1 MFFLSLCINKPDFFE
16 ITYSFLYFCN
26 YKYKTDRSRST
37 MKYQQPLLILIL
49 LCLVG
54 KLDASSLYDYGLY
67 LKSHAVSGVERTTL
81 YLDDNRPFPIK
92 NDFTI
97 SFQIYVRANEP
108 DFGSILH
115 LHTNTN
121 QYIRFSFVAGE
132 ERHFPALVLNEGIIT
147 IDTPIEREK
156 WLDVSMHLRLK
167 ENVIE
172 VDYDNKKISAMVPLQ
187 GAESISAQFGQ
198 MENYLADVAPV
209 NIRNVLVTQD
219 GKQTREWKLWK
230 HNDDICYD
238 MKERAIARAVHPF
251 WLIDNHIEWKLIQQ
265 THIPGKLD
273 VAFNAREALF
283 YLVKPQTIE
292 VLDEKGTLQK
302 EITIRGGYPAVEYP
316 NHLMYDTLTN
326 KLVSYYLKERT
337 SSSFSFDTE
346 QWSNEERN
354 LQEASNYN
362 HARTFN
368 PADSSFYFFGGYGF
382 YQYRNDLFR
391 MKSGSY
397 KLEQVTYERP
407 LYPRYSAAMTIVG
420 DELYIFGGR
429 GNKYGKQELSTHFY
443 FGLCAINL
451 KDNQSRI
458 VWQRNASQ
466 SDGTLMA
473 STMYFEPSDSSFYA
487 VSMNKGG
494 VLWKISMKDSVYTEV
509 SKPIYNELNYQDCD
523 FSLYAS
529 PSHGKLFLVLDKILN
544 DHSHNVAI
552 YSINLPLV
560 NQEDIRQPEEST
572 LLPTGRSYLYVV
584 VILLMLLIGGLI
596 FYRVRYTRKKNGTLP
611 AEKPADETK
620 SRIERNIQETPE
632 TPDFRIAQEQETT
645 QEAEPAPVK
654 HINYDDRSRA
664 SISLFGCFNVRDKE
678 GNDITSNFTPRLK
691 HLLILL
697 ILYTEKNPQG
707 ILANKATEI
716 LWPDKEETAARNN
729 RNVNLRKLRVLLE
742 SIGDMEVVTENNFL
756 RIKWGTNVFCDYHTL
771 LTCTRQYEQEK
782 SEELFNRILEL
793 LLYGPLL
800 PNTIFDWLD
809 DFKDA
814 YSSHSIDLLKNL
826 LDVEI
831 QRNHQEMI
839 IRLADIMFLHD
850 PLNEEALAAK
860 CAVLSAQGKKGIAR
874 NLYDRFCKEYRDSMG
889 ENYKVPFAEL

>member
-1 MFFLSLCINKPDFFE
+1 
-16 ITYSFLYFCN
+16 
-26 YKYKTDRSRST
+26 
-37 MKYQQPLLILIL
+37 MKYQLQILFFIL

-54 KLDASSLYDYGLY
+54 KLEASSLYDYGLY
-67 LKSHAVSGVERTTL
+67 LKSHTVSAVERTTL
-81 YLDDNRPFPIK
+81 YLDDNQPFPIK

-97 SFQIYVRANEP
+97 SFQIYVRTNEP

-156 WLDVSMHLRLK
+156 WLDVSLHLRLK
-167 ENVIE
+167 DNVIE
-172 VDYDNKKISAMVPLQ
+172 VDYDNKKVSAMVPL
-187 GAESISAQFGQ
+187 EDTKNISALFGQ
-198 MENYLADVAPV
+198 MENYLADVAPINLR
-209 NIRNVLVTQD
+209 NITVTQD

-230 HNDDICYD
+230 HNDDVCYD
-238 MKERAIARAVHPF
+238 MKEKAIARAIHPF
-251 WLIDNHIEWKLIQQ
+251 WLIDNHIEWKLIHQA
-265 THIPGKLD
+265 HIPGKLD

-283 YLVKPQTIE
+283 YLVKPQSIE
-292 VLDEKGTLQK
+292 VLDEKGTLRQK
-302 EITIRGGYPAVEYP
+302 ITIREGYPAVEYP
-316 NHLMYDTLTN
+316 NHLLYDTLTN
-326 KLVSYYLKERT
+326 KLISYYLKKGST
-337 SSSFSFDTE
+337 SYFSFDTSK
-346 QWSNEERN
+346 WSNVERN
-354 LQEASNYN
+354 MDEASNYN

-397 KLEQVTYERP
+397 KLEQVEYERP
-407 LYPRYSAAMTIVG
+407 LYPRYSAAMAIVG
-420 DELYIFGGR
+420 DELFVFGGR

-451 KDNQSRI
+451 KTNQSRM
-458 VWQRNASQ
+458 VWQRNSPQ
-466 SDGTLMA
+466 EDRTLMA
-473 STMYFEPSDSSFYA
+473 SSMYFEPSDSSFYA
-487 VSMNKGG
+487 VSMSKGG

-509 SKPIYNELNYQDCD
+509 SKPIYNESNYQDCD
-523 FSLYAS
+523 FSLYSS
-529 PSHGKLFLVLDKILN
+529 PAHGKLFLVLDKILN
-544 DHSHNVAI
+544 DHTHNVYI
-552 YSINLPLV
+552 YSINMPLV
-560 NQEDIRQPEEST
+560 NEGDIRQSANT
-572 LLPTGRSYLYVV
+572 TIVNGHKYLYITGI
-584 VILLMLLIGGLI
+584 ILLLIAAGMI
-596 FYRVRYTRKKNGTLP
+596 FYRSRCSNRKDKTITIKEIEEVPVIIGHHNTPEQPLIAGQHTIMQ
-611 AEKPADETK
+611 EKG
-620 SRIERNIQETPE
+620 NIQET
-632 TPDFRIAQEQETT
+632 DAVSAKTT
-645 QEAEPAPVK
+645 
-654 HINYDDRSRA
+654 NYYDRSRA
-664 SISLFGCFNVRDKE
+664 SISLCGCFNVRDKD

-697 ILYTEKNPQG
+697 ILYTEKNEQG
-707 ILANKATEI
+707 ILASKTTEI
-716 LWPDKEETAARNN
+716 LWPEKEETSARNN

-742 SIGDMEVVTENNFL
+742 SIGDVEVITENNFL
-756 RIKWGTNVFCDYHTL
+756 RIKWGTTVFCDYHTL
-771 LTCTRQYEQEK
+771 LTCTQQFEQEK
-782 SEELFNRILEL
+782 SEELLNRILEL

-826 LDVEI
+826 LDIEI

-889 ENYKVPFAEL
+889 ENYKIPFADL

>member
-1 MFFLSLCINKPDFFE
+1 
-16 ITYSFLYFCN
+16 
-26 YKYKTDRSRST
+26 
-37 MKYQQPLLILIL
+37 MKYQLQILFFIL

-54 KLDASSLYDYGLY
+54 KLEASSLYDYGLY
-67 LKSHAVSGVERTTL
+67 LKSHTVSAVERTTL
-81 YLDDNRPFPIK
+81 YLDDNQPFPIK

-97 SFQIYVRANEP
+97 SFQIYVRTNEP

-156 WLDVSMHLRLK
+156 WLDVSLHLRLK
-167 ENVIE
+167 DNVIE
-172 VDYDNKKISAMVPLQ
+172 VDYDNKKVSAMVPL
-187 GAESISAQFGQ
+187 EDTKNISALFGQ
-198 MENYLADVAPV
+198 MENYLADVAPINLR
-209 NIRNVLVTQD
+209 NITVTQD

-230 HNDDICYD
+230 HNDDVCYD
-238 MKERAIARAVHPF
+238 MKEKAIARAIHPF
-251 WLIDNHIEWKLIQQ
+251 WLIDNHIEWKLIHQA
-265 THIPGKLD
+265 HIPGKLD

-283 YLVKPQTIE
+283 YLVKPQSIE
-292 VLDEKGTLQK
+292 VLDEKGTLRQK
-302 EITIRGGYPAVEYP
+302 ITIREGYPAVEYP
-316 NHLMYDTLTN
+316 NHLLYDTLTN
-326 KLVSYYLKERT
+326 KLISYYLKKGST
-337 SSSFSFDTE
+337 SYFSFDTSK
-346 QWSNEERN
+346 WSNVERN
-354 LQEASNYN
+354 MDEASNYN

-397 KLEQVTYERP
+397 KLEQVEYERP
-407 LYPRYSAAMTIVG
+407 LYPRYSAAMAIVG
-420 DELYIFGGR
+420 DELFVFGGR

-451 KDNQSRI
+451 KTNQSRM
-458 VWQRNASQ
+458 VWQRNSPQ
-466 SDGTLMA
+466 EDGTLMA
-473 STMYFEPSDSSFYA
+473 SSMYFEPSDSSFYA
-487 VSMNKGG
+487 VSMSKGG

-509 SKPIYNELNYQDCD
+509 SKPIYNESNYQDCD
-523 FSLYAS
+523 FSLYSS
-529 PSHGKLFLVLDKILN
+529 PAHGKLFLVLDKILN
-544 DHSHNVAI
+544 DHTHNVYI
-552 YSINLPLV
+552 YSINMPLV
-560 NQEDIRQPEEST
+560 NEGDIRQSANT
-572 LLPTGRSYLYVV
+572 TIVNGHKYLYITGI
-584 VILLMLLIGGLI
+584 ILLLIAAGMI
-596 FYRVRYTRKKNGTLP
+596 FYRSRCSNRKDKTITIKEIEEVPVIIGHHNTPEQPLIAGQHTIMQ
-611 AEKPADETK
+611 EKG
-620 SRIERNIQETPE
+620 NIQET
-632 TPDFRIAQEQETT
+632 DAVSAKTT
-645 QEAEPAPVK
+645 
-654 HINYDDRSRA
+654 NYYDRSRA
-664 SISLFGCFNVRDKE
+664 SISLCGCFNVRDKD

-697 ILYTEKNPQG
+697 ILYTEKNEQG
-707 ILANKATEI
+707 ILASKTTEI
-716 LWPDKEETAARNN
+716 LWPEKEETSARNN

-742 SIGDMEVVTENNFL
+742 SIGDVEVITENNFL
-756 RIKWGTNVFCDYHTL
+756 RIKWGTTVFCDYHTL
-771 LTCTRQYEQEK
+771 LTCTQQFEQEK
-782 SEELFNRILEL
+782 SEELLNRILEL

-826 LDVEI
+826 LDIEI

-889 ENYKVPFAEL
+889 ENYKFPFADL

>member
-1 MFFLSLCINKPDFFE
+1 
-16 ITYSFLYFCN
+16 
-26 YKYKTDRSRST
+26 
-37 MKYQQPLLILIL
+37 MKYQLQILFFIL

-54 KLDASSLYDYGLY
+54 KLEASSLYDYGLY
-67 LKSHAVSGVERTTL
+67 LKSHTVSAVERTTL
-81 YLDDNRPFPIK
+81 YLDDNQPFPIK

-97 SFQIYVRANEP
+97 SFQIYVRTNEP

-156 WLDVSMHLRLK
+156 WLDVSLHLRLK
-167 ENVIE
+167 DNVIE
-172 VDYDNKKISAMVPLQ
+172 VDYDNKKVSAMVPL
-187 GAESISAQFGQ
+187 EDTKNISALFGQ
-198 MENYLADVAPV
+198 MENYLADVAPINLR
-209 NIRNVLVTQD
+209 NITVTQD

-230 HNDDICYD
+230 HNDDVCYD
-238 MKERAIARAVHPF
+238 MKEKAIARAIHPF
-251 WLIDNHIEWKLIQQ
+251 WLIDNHIEWKLIHQA
-265 THIPGKLD
+265 HIPGKLD

-283 YLVKPQTIE
+283 YLVKPQSIE
-292 VLDEKGTLQK
+292 VLDEKGTLRQK
-302 EITIRGGYPAVEYP
+302 ITIREGYPAVEYP
-316 NHLMYDTLTN
+316 NHLLYDTLTN
-326 KLVSYYLKERT
+326 KLISYYLKKGST
-337 SSSFSFDTE
+337 SYFSFDTSK
-346 QWSNEERN
+346 WSNVERN
-354 LQEASNYN
+354 MDEASNYN

-397 KLEQVTYERP
+397 KLEQVEYERP
-407 LYPRYSAAMTIVG
+407 LYPRYSAAMAIVG
-420 DELYIFGGR
+420 DELFVFGGR

-451 KDNQSRI
+451 KTNQSRM
-458 VWQRNASQ
+458 VWQRNSPQ
-466 SDGTLMA
+466 EDGTLMA
-473 STMYFEPSDSSFYA
+473 SSMYFEPSDSSFYA
-487 VSMNKGG
+487 VSMSKGG

-509 SKPIYNELNYQDCD
+509 SKPIYNESNYQDCD
-523 FSLYAS
+523 FSLYSS
-529 PSHGKLFLVLDKILN
+529 PVHGKLFLVLDKILN
-544 DHSHNVAI
+544 DHTHNVYI
-552 YSINLPLV
+552 YSINMPLV
-560 NQEDIRQPEEST
+560 NEGDIRQSANT
-572 LLPTGRSYLYVV
+572 TIVNGHKYLYITGI
-584 VILLMLLIGGLI
+584 ILLLIAAGMI
-596 FYRVRYTRKKNGTLP
+596 FYRSRCSNRKDKTITIKEIEEVPVIIGHHNTPEQPLIAGQHTIMQ
-611 AEKPADETK
+611 EKG
-620 SRIERNIQETPE
+620 NIQET
-632 TPDFRIAQEQETT
+632 DAVSAKTT
-645 QEAEPAPVK
+645 
-654 HINYDDRSRA
+654 NYYDRSRA
-664 SISLFGCFNVRDKE
+664 SISLCGCFNVRDKD

-697 ILYTEKNPQG
+697 ILYTEKNEQG
-707 ILANKATEI
+707 ILASKTTEI
-716 LWPDKEETAARNN
+716 LWPEKEETSARNN

-742 SIGDMEVVTENNFL
+742 SIGDVEVITENNFL
-756 RIKWGTNVFCDYHTL
+756 RIKWGTTVFCDYHTL
-771 LTCTRQYEQEK
+771 LTCTQQFEQEK
-782 SEELFNRILEL
+782 SEELLNRILEL

-826 LDVEI
+826 LDIEI

-889 ENYKVPFAEL
+889 ENYKIPFADL